1 MKVKLY
7 FLFFLILPTFVFS
20 QGSNLQFN
28 QVLNLK
34 NGDTYTVPTGKVV
47 KVESIYSDYHN
58 LSVVY
63 NYIGCDQVSGTRCY
77 YKLNNTSY
85 SVHPGLPNNPFAM
98 YQIGDL
104 IARLSVNGQGFNY
117 VNDTLYTMYSGIY
130 CGSQNP
136 YNACSPAV
144 NVGLNPE
151 RGVIDDRNLPI
162 WLKEGKQIAISALV
176 PENYYNPPNLT
187 QPYVRGSGTFI
198 TAIEFNIVP

>member
-1 MKVKLY
+1 
-7 FLFFLILPTFVFS
+7 
-20 QGSNLQFN
+20 
-28 QVLNLK
+28 
-34 NGDTYTVPTGKVV
+34 
-47 KVESIYSDYHN
+47 
-58 LSVVY
+58 
-63 NYIGCDQVSGTRCY
+63 
-77 YKLNNTSY
+77 
-85 SVHPGLPNNPFAM
+85 M

>member
-1 MKVKLY
+1 MKKMAGPLLDDIYQSTYDEQIRSLLKESKDFGISLFGNGATILKTPIMV
-7 FLFFLILPTFVFS
+7 FL
-20 QGSNLQFN
+20 GS
-28 QVLNLK
+28 
-34 NGDTYTVPTGKVV
+34 
-47 KVESIYSDYHN
+47 
-58 LSVVY
+58 
-63 NYIGCDQVSGTRCY
+63 R
-77 YKLNNTSY
+77 
-85 SVHPGLPNNPFAM
+85 PNNPFAM

>member
-1 MKVKLY
+1 MKAKLY

-34 NGDTYTVPTGKVV
+34 NGDTYIVPAGKVV
-47 KVESIYSDYHN
+47 KVESIYSDYYN

-63 NYIGCDQVSGTRCY
+63 NYIGCDWVNGSRCY
-77 YKLNNTSY
+77 YKLPSTTY
-85 SVHPGLPNNPFAM
+85 SNHPGLPNIPFAM

-104 IARLSVNGQGFNY
+104 IARLSVNGQGYNY
-117 VNDTLYTMYSGIY
+117 VNDTLYTMNSYIY
-130 CGSQNP
+130 CGSQNQS
-136 YNACSPAV
+136 NACPQV
-144 NVGLNPE
+144 VYIGLNPE

-176 PENYYNPPNLT
+176 SENYYNPPNLT